1 MIQQAGSTQPATRV
15 IEALLRCQPL
25 ADRCAAMSGGGDG
38 RAALTAVAQQFGTVC
53 DEVVHA
59 VAGTDLR
66 PASPLTGAGEASP
79 AHCDDDDDNMD
90 SEEVRAILGRSIVA
104 CVNVKHEDF
113 LKTAGHCVRSTRDC
127 APVCSRTG
135 SGVTSSRAQYGR

>member
-53 DEVVHA
+53 DEVEHV
-59 VAGTDLR
+59 VAGTSVR
-66 PASPLTGAGEASP
+66 PVSPLTGAREALP
-79 AHCDDDDDNMD
+79 AQCDGDGDDDNMD
-90 SEEVRAILGRSIVA
+90 SEEVRATLGRSAVA
-104 CVNVKHEDF
+104 CAKALHEGF
-113 LKTAGHCVRSTRDC
+113 I
-127 APVCSRTG
+127 
-135 SGVTSSRAQYGR
+135 